1 VGLGGLGWVGK
12 EWEVRKG
19 RSGNVRDDE
28 DDEWSACGAGRLGLL
43 GGEERARGISG
54 LPSWAV

>member
-1 VGLGGLGWVGK
+1 VGK